1 MFHKNKSK
9 RFYETYVFYFLISNF
24 CNKLFKSSQVGTV
37 ECNLLYIITSLCI
50 YINQLFSDRSPQ
62 STHLPL
68 AWTKSSKNDRK
79 IFMEKLQKLAES
91 VKPV

>member
-50 YINQLFSDRSPQ
+50 YINQLFQIGRHNQPIC
-62 STHLPL
+62 HLHGPK
-68 AWTKSSKNDRK
+68 AAKMTGKFSWKNCKS
-79 IFMEKLQKLAES
+79 
-91 VKPV
+91 

>member
-1 MFHKNKSK
+1 MKHM
-9 RFYETYVFYFLISNF
+9 YFSFSFRIFATNYFRALKWALLN
-24 CNKLFKSSQVGTV
+24 
-37 ECNLLYIITSLCI
+37 CNLLYIITSLCI